1 MHDENELR
9 HMLKTSIYHPEP
21 SSLRYPRGVGLG
33 VELDTEIKELEIGKG
48 EVVKEGTDL
57 AIIAFGSMVDPS
69 MKTAAM
75 LEEKGLSVAV
85 INARFAKPIDK
96 SLIMEYAK
104 KTGCLI
110 TTEEHSVQG
119 GFGSAVLE
127 SLQSFDVNIPLK
139 TKCIGVP
146 NIVVEHGAPGLIKRD
161 LKLDPEGMFETILSF
176 VNSTPGSILQGNGAK
191 PSSGNG
197 NEEPKNGT
205 KQPVTVEQPVN
216 G

>member
-1 MHDENELR
+1 
-9 HMLKTSIYHPEP
+9 
-21 SSLRYPRGVGLG
+21 
-33 VELDTEIKELEIGKG
+33 
-48 EVVKEGTDL
+48 
-57 AIIAFGSMVDPS
+57 
-69 MKTAAM
+69 M

-96 SLIMEYAK
+96 NLIMEYAK

-110 TTEEHSVQG
+110 TAEEHSVQG

-176 VNSTPGSILQGNGAK
+176 VNSTPGSKFQGNGAK

-197 NEEPKNGT
+197 NEEPKSGT